1 MGNQDSVPA
10 KNYVIKKKSLDGKTS
25 EIYRSRPKNDNKSN
39 NSKQNNKQNEIINQR
54 KSKQPSMEKDYDEY
68 NEYNNYNED
77 YEFTRPKSST
87 NEKNS
92 NNSNNNN
99 ALMQRS
105 LSDNFN
111 QQQQQQQQQQYLS
124 PYPKNSN
131 NDLVNPK
138 IKIDKLEFTPY
149 NVSDEIGK
157 FNSDIDNERIQFELE
172 EKRKREL
179 FEKKEREKREYLNN
193 EINHFEEKYN
203 PWEVLGLKQGDLL
216 HENIKK
222 AYKKMA
228 LKYHP
233 DRAGEKYQEVF
244 QVITQSYIY
253 LLNKCEQFNEH
264 DIKSSRE
271 VSHSIYED
279 NINEKVENIHISK
292 DKFDLNQFN
301 NIFEKYKLP
310 DTFDEGYANLFKEDI
325 DSSNKPN
332 NLNEKNDDEIF
343 GKKFNNDIFNTHF
356 SKLKNKKHSSD
367 LVEYQEPSAMES
379 ALNNNLQNLG
389 LDKVTDFGA
398 VNSNA
403 LSYTDYKR
411 AHVDETLLIDASK
424 VKYKTYN
431 SIDQL
436 ESDRSN
442 LSYTATPDEKKRYEY
457 MERKKTE
464 DDNYRTQQMRMK
476 DDLVSNHY
484 QKMNQRLI
492 IHK

>member
-1 MGNQDSVPA
+1 
-10 KNYVIKKKSLDGKTS
+10 
-25 EIYRSRPKNDNKSN
+25 
-39 NSKQNNKQNEIINQR
+39 
-54 KSKQPSMEKDYDEY
+54 
-68 NEYNNYNED
+68 
-77 YEFTRPKSST
+77 
-87 NEKNS
+87 
-92 NNSNNNN
+92 
-99 ALMQRS
+99 
-105 LSDNFN
+105 
-111 QQQQQQQQQQYLS
+111 
-124 PYPKNSN
+124 
-131 NDLVNPK
+131 
-138 IKIDKLEFTPY
+138 
-149 NVSDEIGK
+149 
-157 FNSDIDNERIQFELE
+157 
-172 EKRKREL
+172 
-179 FEKKEREKREYLNN
+179 
-193 EINHFEEKYN
+193 
-203 PWEVLGLKQGDLL
+203 
-216 HENIKK
+216 
-222 AYKKMA
+222 MA

-264 DIKSSRE
+264 DIKISRE
-271 VSHSIYED
+271 VTKSTYED
-279 NINEKVENIHISK
+279 NINEKVENIHIDK

-310 DTFDEGYANLFKEDI
+310 DTFDEGYGNLFKEDI
-325 DSSNKPN
+325 ETSTKQP
-332 NLNEKNDDEIF
+332 NLNKNDDEIF
-343 GKKFNNDIFNTHF
+343 GKKFNNDVFNSHF

-389 LDKVTDFGA
+389 LDKITDFGA

-411 AHVDETLLIDASK
+411 AHVDETLLIDVNN

-431 SIDQL
+431 SVDQL
-436 ESDRSN
+436 ESDRAN
-442 LSYTATPDEKKRYEY
+442 ISYTANSEDKKRYEY
-457 MERKKTE
+457 MERKKAE

>member
-10 KNYVIKKKSLDGKTS
+10 KNYVIKKKTLDGKTS
-25 EIYRSRPKNDNKSN
+25 EIYRSRPKNDNKNN
-39 NSKQNNKQNEIINQR
+39 NSKQNNDNNYPQKQNEIIRQR
-54 KSKQPSMEKDYDEY
+54 KSSQPIIRQEYDEY
-68 NEYNNYNED
+68 NDYKED

-87 NEKNS
+87 NEKNN

-111 QQQQQQQQQQYLS
+111 QKQQQQNQQQQYIS

-193 EINHFEEKYN
+193 EINRFEEKYN

-264 DIKSSRE
+264 DIKITRE
-271 VSHSIYED
+271 VAHSTYED
-279 NINEKVENIHISK
+279 NINEKVENIS
-292 DKFDLNQFN
+292 
-301 NIFEKYKLP
+301 LP
-310 DTFDEGYANLFKEDI
+310 
-325 DSSNKPN
+325 
-332 NLNEKNDDEIF
+332 
-343 GKKFNNDIFNTHF
+343 
-356 SKLKNKKHSSD
+356 
-367 LVEYQEPSAMES
+367 
-379 ALNNNLQNLG
+379 
-389 LDKVTDFGA
+389 
-398 VNSNA
+398 
-403 LSYTDYKR
+403 
-411 AHVDETLLIDASK
+411 
-424 VKYKTYN
+424 
-431 SIDQL
+431 
-436 ESDRSN
+436 
-442 LSYTATPDEKKRYEY
+442 
-457 MERKKTE
+457 
-464 DDNYRTQQMRMK
+464 
-476 DDLVSNHY
+476 
-484 QKMNQRLI
+484 
-492 IHK
+492 